1 METISRSKTI
11 NDMQIKSVFS
21 FLVRPL
27 KIIQPS
33 INNPIEVVFRKVI
46 PSTKF
51 VIDNKKGLD
60 KLLKDNTVLRIN
72 PINLKCKVL
81 IDNSTQM
88 VNVDFKDS
96 LKEQSIQFRE
106 ILKSKQAEIKEEA
119 LNKFNN
125 RNK

>member
-1 METISRSKTI
+1 
-11 NDMQIKSVFS
+11 
-21 FLVRPL
+21 LVRPL